1 MMRAHV
7 LHKTA
12 VSCPVCR
19 SAEFVTYR
27 RLPEAE
33 GRILNRC
40 TCRRCGLE
48 FEYLE
53 GRDGNP
59 VRNC

>member
-1 MMRAHV
+1 MLRAHV
-7 LHKTA
+7 LHKSA

-33 GRILNRC
+33 GRVVNRC

-48 FEYLE
+48 FEFVEDRE
-53 GRDGNP
+53 GAPLRD
-59 VRNC
+59 R